1 MARVPVSEPG
11 TGRSALTK
19 VLIALG
25 GLVVVVLVGLFARG
39 GDDPGSAATSAT
51 TPPAKPAATSAE
63 RNTPITAQAAGVP
76 ARAYETLA
84 EIDAGRW
91 PDSADAPGTKG
102 GERWQ
107 NREGTLP
114 RTGTDGKP
122 VTYQEWDV
130 NPKQRNRSRDAERIV
145 TGSDGTA
152 WYTGDHYA
160 TFTRMR

>member
-1 MARVPVSEPG
+1 MSEAQQ
-11 TGRSALTK
+11 GRGALTK

-25 GLVVVVLVGLFARG
+25 GLVVVILVGLFARG
-39 GDDPGSAATSAT
+39 TDDPGTATPSAT
-51 TPPAKPAATSAE
+51 TQPAKPAAPSTD
-63 RNTPITAQAAGVP
+63 RKAQAPDIP
-76 ARAYETLA
+76 ARAYETLK

-102 GERWQ
+102 GDRWQ

-130 NPKQRNRSRDAERIV
+130 NPKQRNRNRDAERIV